1 MMRPASLGAH
11 AFGAHG
17 SSACAS
23 ILRSTRIHL
32 SLLATALTESRPR
45 TSNEHTWV
53 LSVRL
58 PNNTTTRSRDAD
70 LRLQEREASCG
81 ERRGIILSAVIRLP
95 HAVSRR
101 RLDRTQ
107 NDIGDHCCSLRGPHM
122 PSPRDLAAPDQDEI
136 GRAHV

>member
-1 MMRPASLGAH
+1 MLSNRPTLLLLYDYAPKRWQRCGIRCRAPMTRPASLGAH

-58 PNNTTTRSRDAD
+58 PNNTATRSRDAD

-81 ERRGIILSAVIRLP
+81 ERRGI
-95 HAVSRR
+95 
-101 RLDRTQ
+101 
-107 NDIGDHCCSLRGPHM
+107 
-122 PSPRDLAAPDQDEI
+122 
-136 GRAHV
+136 